1 MLYKYANSIWFVL
14 MRISKAPAALGLI
27 PDGNRRWARGHSL
40 SFFNG
45 YRTGVEKFIDF
56 ADWCKD
62 YGVGNI
68 TVWAFSTENFRRPS
82 PERNALFGIYKK
94 VAADKEILER
104 LHENKT
110 RFNVVGEKAMLPR
123 DLRAALKKV
132 EIETGA
138 YKDRVINMLIAY
150 GGKDDI
156 LHAAKMLVRDAVTR
170 GVRNVNETLFRSYM
184 ISRSVP
190 DMDLVI
196 RTSGEERLSGFM
208 PWQSG
213 YSELYF
219 SKKLWPDFTRK
230 DLERALSEY
239 ERRQR
244 RFGV

>member
-1 MLYKYANSIWFVL
+1 
-14 MRISKAPAALGLI
+14 MRIKKAPATLALI
-27 PDGNRRWARGHSL
+27 PDGNRRWARSHSL

-45 YRTGVEKFIDF
+45 YKMGVEKFIDF

-68 TVWAFSTENFRRPS
+68 TVWAFSTENFKRPT
-82 PERNALFGIYKK
+82 PERQALFNIYRK
-94 VAADKEILER
+94 VAKDKEILER
-104 LHENKT
+104 LHQNRT
-110 RFNVVGEKAMLPR
+110 RFNVIGNMALLPK
-123 DLRAALKKV
+123 DLANALHDV
-132 EIETGA
+132 EMETA
-138 YKDRVINMLIAY
+138 DYKDRAINMLIAY

-156 LHAAKMLVRDAVTR
+156 LYATKQLVKAAIKKGM
-170 GVRNVNETLFRSYM
+170 RNVTEALFRAYM
-184 ISRSVP
+184 ISSRVP
-190 DMDLVI
+190 DIDMVI

-208 PWQSG
+208 PFQSG

-239 ERRQR
+239 DRRQR